1 MSEEL
6 NDVVVNNYTVGDV
19 VSGQITKVEEKQVI
33 VAISDSKLD
42 GIIPISELSSLHIE
56 KASDVVAEG
65 DKLELEVIKVEE
77 DALVLSKEKWM
88 RKKHGI
94 SLKRSL
100 ILAKCSKQK

>member
-56 KASDVVAEG
+56 KASDVVSEG

-88 RKKHGI
+88 RKKHG
-94 SLKRSL
+94 S
-100 ILAKCSKQK
+100 A